1 MKNNNVEI
9 KDSGLDVKG
18 LQKSLNTNHH
28 STIKILL
35 ESPDGTVDDKVATV
49 KTAHHV
55 DKEQFQ
61 NAFRT
66 LMGKQK
72 S

>member
-1 MKNNNVEI
+1 MKNNNVES

-18 LQKSLNTNHH
+18 LQTLSNTNRH
-28 STIKILL
+28 SVIKNLL
-35 ESPDGTVDDKVATV
+35 ESPDGTVDDKVAKV
-49 KTAHHV
+49 KIAHHV

>member
-1 MKNNNVEI
+1 MKNNNVEL

-18 LQKSLNTNHH
+18 LQKSSNTNRR
-28 STIKILL
+28 SAIKNLL
-35 ESPDGTVDDKVATV
+35 ESPDGTVDDKVAKV